1 MNAFLTSPTSNP
13 EDIQTAVDALQSRG
27 ILPVADNAKPRPD
40 VFSARFPLVAA
51 RVKGRDV
58 FALTAED
65 VIPSVKN
72 NARRV
77 YVLADGASVTD
88 PGPLPFV
95 CVKCEESTTPE
106 DCEAALLSSQASAL
120 GV

>member
-58 FALTAED
+58 YIQSESDML
-65 VIPSVKN
+65 PSVKHHA
-72 NARRV
+72 ARV
-77 YVLADGASVTD
+77 FVIDGEVVSGQNITMY
-88 PGPLPFV
+88 
-95 CVKCEESTTPE
+95 CVKAGDGE
-106 DCEAALLSSQASAL
+106 DVSDLLAQKGVEQMNALKA
-120 GV
+120 V